1 LHSMMSL
8 QGISKICSSLY
19 SDMSDMVFGSQVVQG
34 IQLLS
39 MNKPKD
45 SNGYYNCSHQVT
57 FG

>member
-1 LHSMMSL
+1 MMSL

-45 SNGYYNCSHQVT
+45 SNGYYYCSHQVT